1 MDGAAGMVTFPGQEE
16 TTSQITTIFRG
27 NKVIAHPDGV
37 FPFYHV
43 ENILAAFFSP
53 AFHIF
58 GHGSGNKI
66 GKAAFAATQANFF
79 RLLLHRDFDVMT

>member
-1 MDGAAGMVTFPGQEE
+1 MNGAAGMVPFPGQEG
-16 TTSQITTIFRG
+16 TAAQIASGFCG

-37 FPFYHV
+37 FPFNHV
-43 ENILAAFFSP
+43 KNILAAFFSP

-58 GHGSGNKI
+58 GRGIGNKI
-66 GKAAFAATQANFF
+66 GKAAFAAAQAIFF